1 MSCSYFS
8 LYVKFLFERGSFF
21 MNQENVGKFIA
32 ALRKEKN
39 LTQEQLAEILGVNN
53 RSISRWENG
62 HCMPD
67 LSLLQVICKELGV
80 SISELLNG
88 RRMSKEEMIDLRD
101 SINSIIEMSNKEK
114 NMKTKKLNNYFLA
127 GLLCILVVILNNRF
141 GVLSFIFR
149 EPIDD
154 FVAGFLTSMGLLFE
168 VIGFYNNNHDK
179 TFKQRKKEFFNA

>member
-67 LSLLQVICKELGV
+67 LSLLQVVSKELGV

-101 SINSIIEMSNKEK
+101 SINTIIELSNKEK

-141 GVLSFIFR
+141 GVLSFIFK

-154 FVAGFLTSMGLLFE
+154 FVAGLLTSLGLLFE
-168 VIGFYNNNHDK
+168 FIGFYNNNHNK
-179 TFKQRKKEFFNA
+179 TFKQTKKEFFNV